1 MNSQPTSTSASGSPL
16 EGKPQ
21 ESAAQTFACPQ
32 CGAEMGWEADRKMLH
47 CDYCGYQ
54 QEPEKAGEI
63 VEYDLQE
70 FLRSGTGKAHGYGVE
85 TKSIGCQQCG
95 ATTAVEPGVTS
106 TECPFCG
113 SNVVLEQETAA
124 DIIQPE
130 SLVPFQISQEVAL
143 RTYRNWLGKG
153 IFRPGDLARRAGRG
167 QLYGVYLP
175 FWTFD
180 ANAFSRWR
188 AQAGYYYYVTETYT
202 ATENGKRVTK
212 TRQVRKTRW
221 EPAWGQHSGSYDDLL
236 VYATNS
242 VDQKILE
249 RIYPFDTKQLVPYAP
264 QYLSG
269 WRAEQYQI
277 DLGAGWEIG
286 QEEVKDHERDA
297 CVRQIPGDT
306 HRNLHVNT
314 AITDVTFKHALMPV
328 WIASYPYKDKVYR
341 YMVNGQTGKV
351 EGQKPVSW
359 IRVSIAI
366 IIVLVIIAIIIY
378 LSSQGESAD
387 SVGLLLGD
395 WYSQLL

>member
-1 MNSQPTSTSASGSPL
+1 MTEEPISPQP
-16 EGKPQ
+16 
-21 ESAAQTFACPQ
+21 SAAQIFLCSQ
-32 CGAEMGWEADRKMLH
+32 CGAEMGWDADHKMLA
-47 CDYCGYQ
+47 CGYCGHQ
-54 QEPEKAGEI
+54 QAPGQVGEI
-63 VEYDLQE
+63 AEYGLEE
-70 FLRSGTGKAHGYGVE
+70 FLRSGTGKAHGYGTE
-85 TKSIGCQQCG
+85 TKSVKCEQCG
-95 ATTAVEPGVTS
+95 ATTAVEPSVTS

-130 SLVPFQISQEVAL
+130 SLVPFQVSQDVAL
-143 RTYRNWLGKG
+143 RKYREWLGKG

-188 AQAGYYYYVTETYT
+188 AEAGYYYYETETYT
-202 ATENGKRVTK
+202 TTEDGKRVTK

-221 EPAWGQHSGSYDDLL
+221 EPAWGQHSGSYDDVL

-249 RIYPFDTKQLVPYAP
+249 KIYPYDTKKLVPYAP

-277 DLGAGWEIG
+277 DLRGGWEIS
-286 QEEVKDHERDA
+286 QEKIEEYERDECA
-297 CVRQIPGDT
+297 DQVPGDT
-306 HRNLHVNT
+306 YRNLHVNT
-314 AITDVTFKHALMPV
+314 TITDVTFKHALLPV

-351 EGQKPVSW
+351 QGQKPVSW
-359 IRVSIAI
+359 IRVAIAVV
-366 IIVLVIIAIIIY
+366 IVLIIIAIVVW

-387 SVGLLLGD
+387 AGSLLMMWGLV
-395 WYSQLL
+395 

>member
-1 MNSQPTSTSASGSPL
+1 MNAESEPNPVSGDSTPAESQIFL
-16 EGKPQ
+16 
-21 ESAAQTFACPQ
+21 CPQ
-32 CGAEMGWEADRKMLH
+32 CGAEMGWDAAHKMLS
-47 CDYCGYQ
+47 CSYCGHQ
-54 QEPEKAGEI
+54 QEPDQVGEI
-63 VEYDLQE
+63 VEYDLEE
-70 FLRSGTGKAHGYGVE
+70 FLRSGTGKAHGYGTD
-85 TKSIGCQQCG
+85 TKSISCQQCG

-143 RTYRNWLGKG
+143 RKSRQWLGTG

-180 ANAFSRWR
+180 AKAFSRWR

-202 ATENGKRVTK
+202 TTENGRRVTK

-221 EPAWGQHSGSYDDLL
+221 EPAWGQHSGSYDDVL
-236 VYATNS
+236 VYATAS
-242 VDQKILE
+242 VDQDILE
-249 RIYPFDTKQLVPYAP
+249 KIYPFDTKRLVPYAP

-277 DLGAGWEIG
+277 DLVTAWDVG
-286 QEEVKDHERDA
+286 QRKISAYEQDA
-297 CVRQIPGDT
+297 CIEQIPGDT
-306 HRNLHVNT
+306 YRDLNVNT
-314 AITDVTFKHALMPV
+314 TVTDATFKHALLPV
-328 WIASYPYKDKVYR
+328 WIASYPYKGKVYR
-341 YMVNGQTGKV
+341 YMVNGQTGRL

-359 IRVSIAI
+359 IRVAIAVVIVLLVIAI
-366 IIVLVIIAIIIY
+366 IVY

-387 SVGLLLGD
+387 SLGLLTMWGL
-395 WYSQLL
+395 S